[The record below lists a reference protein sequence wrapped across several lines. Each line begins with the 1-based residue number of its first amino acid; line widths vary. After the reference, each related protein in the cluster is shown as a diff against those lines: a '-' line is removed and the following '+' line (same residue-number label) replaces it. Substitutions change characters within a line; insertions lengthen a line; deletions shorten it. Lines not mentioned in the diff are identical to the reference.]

1 MKNIYFTI
9 TGTNHYYGLDFFEPK
24 MTVHLVKE
32 PDNKFDKEAIRVE
45 LEGLGK
51 VGYVA
56 NSTYSVIGESF
67 SAGRLYDK
75 IGEAAEGT
83 VLYKLRNGV
92 LCILTKNDDP
102 EYVSDST
109 EYTAHSSFS
118 DDDEYDDEEYV
129 DEDDD
134 SNDLDDDKNGGLT
147 IEVPD
152 TGIDF

>member
-1 MKNIYFTI
+1 MKSTYFTI

-32 PDNKFDKEAIRVE
+32 PDNLHDKEAIRVE

-56 NSTYSVIGESF
+56 NSTYTVLGESF

-75 IGEAAEGT
+75 IGEAAEGM

-102 EYVSDST
+102 DYASESSKYA
-109 EYTAHSSFS
+109 AHSSYA
-118 DDDEYDDEEYV
+118 DDDEYDEE
-129 DEDDD
+129 EFDDD
-134 SNDLDDDKNGGLT
+134 DDGLDDDKTGGVT
-147 IEVPD
+147 VDVPD
-152 TGIDF
+152 VGIKF

>member
-1 MKNIYFTI
+1 MKSIYFTI

-24 MTVHLVKE
+24 MIVHLVKE
-32 PDNKFDKEAIRVE
+32 PDNIYDIEAVRVE

-56 NSTYSVIGESF
+56 NSTYTVLGESF

-75 IGEAAEGT
+75 IGGTAEGS

-102 EYVSDST
+102 DYEPESSARAADSYYST
-109 EYTAHSSFS
+109 
-118 DDDEYDDEEYV
+118 DDDEYDAGEY
-129 DEDDD
+129 DDD
-134 SNDLDDDKNGGLT
+134 DPDVRDDKSGGLT
-147 IEVPD
+147 INVPD
-152 TGIDF
+152 VGIEFN